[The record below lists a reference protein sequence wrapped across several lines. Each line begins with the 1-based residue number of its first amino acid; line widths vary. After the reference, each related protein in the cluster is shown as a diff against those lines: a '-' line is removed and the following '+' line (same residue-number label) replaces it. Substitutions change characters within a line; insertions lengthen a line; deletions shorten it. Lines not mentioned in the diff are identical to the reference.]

1 MVNLPNY
8 LMSILQNVIPISIRT
23 LDTSCYLLYVPF
35 TWYQYLGLFNEL
47 IYPRIVPNQK
57 LHYFVDFESYKGLW
71 RLKQNF
77 HITDEE
83 MEGLKE

>member
-1 MVNLPNY
+1 MFLSVDTNILAY
-8 LMSILQNVIPISIRT
+8 L
-23 LDTSCYLLYVPF
+23 TS
-35 TWYQYLGLFNEL
+35 LF
-47 IYPRIVPNQK
+47 YPRIVPNQK
-57 LHYFVDFESYKGLW
+57 LHYFVEFESYKGLW